1 MIWDNFVNDLKI
13 VFGSTDKKEW
23 LDKLIE
29 NLEKQRFEDINLP
42 FKIIK
47 IKEKGFVVKVSGL
60 FAFISFNH
68 MPWKYYDIDSWVA
81 ISPKLIDK
89 VFFCKIH
96 KFNKDPLSIIVNGDL
111 PQFKKTE
118 LIVGEEYI
126 GVIIKKLKYGIIV
139 DIGCH
144 FNWKCGSLVG
154 LMHKSQFRFKDSFLN
169 CTIGDEIQLCY
180 QRLNEDEQFI
190 FSQNTEIKDWNS
202 GKPQELIGKTVWV
215 RVVRNPDGTKIG
227 FLVNEKYKGNIT
239 LLKKD
244 YTPKYRRIISEAKR
258 KLSDGEIINCE
269 VTGFSERKMSL
280 ELRWIV
286 ELDTEMLIQD
296 SIINK
301 LDKNSLEKMIEK
313 RNEIIAYNK
322 LE

>member
-1 MIWDNFVNDLKI
+1 MIWDNFVNDLKV
-13 VFGSTDKKEW
+13 VFSSTEKKEW

-29 NLEKQRFEDINLP
+29 NIEKQQFEDVNLP

-47 IKEKGFVVKVSGL
+47 INEKGFVVKVSGL

-68 MPWKYYDIDSWVA
+68 MPWKYNDIDSWIA
-81 ISPKLIDK
+81 ISPKLIGK

-96 KFNKDPLSIIVNGDL
+96 QLKKEPLSIIVNGNI

-118 LIVGEEYI
+118 LIVGDEYV
-126 GVIIKKLKYGIIV
+126 GVIIKKLKHGILV

-144 FNWKCGSLVG
+144 FDWKCGSIVG
-154 LMHKSQFRFKDSFLN
+154 FLHKSQFGFKDSFLN

-180 QRLNEDEQFI
+180 QGLNEVEQI
-190 FSQNTEIKDWNS
+190 VLSQNTEINDWNS
-202 GKPQELIGKTVWV
+202 GKPQALVGKIVFV
-215 RVVRNPDGTKIG
+215 RVVRYQDETKIG

-269 VTGFSERKMSL
+269 VIGFSVWKMSL
-280 ELRWIV
+280 ALRWIV
-286 ELDTEMLIQD
+286 DLDTEMLIQD

-301 LDKNSLEKMIEK
+301 LDNNSLEKMIEK

>member
-1 MIWDNFVNDLKI
+1 MIWDNFVNDLKV
-13 VFGSTDKKEW
+13 VFGSTEKKEW
-23 LDKLIE
+23 LEKLIE
-29 NLEKQRFEDINLP
+29 NIEKQQFEDINLP

-60 FAFISFNH
+60 YAFVSFNH

-89 VFFCKIH
+89 VFFCKIYQ
-96 KFNKDPLSIIVNGDL
+96 FNKDPLSIIINGDV
-111 PQFKKTE
+111 PQFKKTN

-126 GVIIKKLKYGIIV
+126 GVIIKKLKKGILV

-144 FNWKCGSLVG
+144 FDWKCGSLIG
-154 LMHKSQFRFKDSFLN
+154 LLHKSQFEFKDSFLN
-169 CTIGDEIQLCY
+169 CIVGDEIQLCY
-180 QRLNEDEQFI
+180 QRLNEDEQFV

-202 GKPQELIGKTVWV
+202 GKPQELVGKTLWV
-215 RVVRNPDGTKIG
+215 RVVRYQDETKIG

-296 SIINK
+296 SLINN
-301 LDKNSLEKMIEK
+301 LDNNSLEKMVEK